1 MMNDASYKWEATEA
15 YIMEGIN
22 SEIRI
27 KDWKVDI
34 GMAIISD
41 QHDKRFFNRE
51 SLKIPDE
58 LEIAK
63 RVPVCLP
70 AKNYQ
75 VLGESLLGTG
85 WGDDY
90 EQTPSNKYSTCMS
103 SEQGPEFWRFQ
114 NCEMKGSQTCEKN
127 QPPPNN
133 YDMVK
138 CTKYF
143 DKSGFNLDKK
153 SMQHSPNDLALS
165 PEVADVDVIYIKS
178 KNKNGNEFTT
188 ERTCYQPKNLK
199 HYGWC
204 YLKRQQTT
212 PGMEPWGICSPSC
225 STPASQSKA
234 RISTVYNILMDS

>member
-1 MMNDASYKWEATEA
+1 MNDPSYKWEATEA

-27 KDWKVDI
+27 KDFNVDI

-153 SMQHSPNDLALS
+153 STQHTTNDLELPS
-165 PEVADVDVIYIKS
+165 KVADIDVIYIKS
-178 KNKNGNEFTT
+178 KDNGIIEH
-188 ERTCYQPKNLK
+188 TCYQPKNLEQ
-199 HYGWC
+199 YGWC
-204 YLKRQQTT
+204 YLEGQIGQKTIPGQT
-212 PGMEPWGICSPSC
+212 PWGICSPSC
-225 STPASQSKA
+225 STRASQA
-234 RISTVYNILMDS
+234 RITTVYNI